1 VPSWEVADVKRM
13 QPSAEAHSGGTPPPG
28 ATTPRPLSAVI
39 ITLNEERNIARC
51 LESLR
56 GVADDIV
63 VVDSGSVDRTEEICR
78 SHGVNFIRQA
88 WLGYS
93 AQKNLANGHARH
105 DWILSVDADEALSG
119 GLRRSILG
127 LKGEGA
133 IRVCRFARL
142 TNYCGHWVRHGGWYP
157 DHKTRM
163 FDRRT
168 ARWEGALHEELQGFS
183 RSEVVLLE
191 GDCLHYSY
199 YTVEDH
205 RRQADR
211 FTTLAAEELFRRG
224 SRVGVLRLHLGPV
237 WKFILD
243 YVLRLGFLDGSAG
256 LRIASISAG
265 ATRMKYLKFERLRS
279 GRRG

>member
-1 VPSWEVADVKRM
+1 LQAP
-13 QPSAEAHSGGTPPPG
+13 
-28 ATTPRPLSAVI
+28 TTPRPISAVI

-51 LESLR
+51 LESLC

-78 SHGVNFIRQA
+78 SYGVNFIRQA

-93 AQKNLANGHARH
+93 AQKNFANGHARY
-105 DWILSVDADEALSG
+105 DWILSIDADEALSRE
-119 GLRRSILG
+119 LKRSILE
-127 LKGEGA
+127 LKSEGTL
-133 IRVCRFARL
+133 RVCKFARM

-157 DHKTRM
+157 DHKARM
-163 FDRRT
+163 FDRRK

-199 YTVEDH
+199 YTLEEH
-205 RRQADR
+205 HRQADR
-211 FTTLAAEELFRRG
+211 FTTLSAEELFRKG
-224 SRVGVLRLHLGPV
+224 SRAGVLRLHLSPV

-243 YVLRLGFLDGSAG
+243 YGFRLGFLDGVTG
-256 LRIASISAG
+256 FRIARISAG
-265 ATRMKYLKFERLRS
+265 ATRMKHLKLERLRRENPS
-279 GRRG
+279 